1 MAHEPAD
8 AELQAARDEA
18 IRIAHVVVEAL
29 PARVALD
36 TAWLYGSGATGRL
49 RKDSD
54 LDIGLLLQG
63 SVSAWELAKL
73 AAEFEPLAGRPLQL
87 VDLDAAGPI
96 LARQVL
102 AKGVLVLDA
111 KPARRHHFLMRTMTA
126 YADLK
131 HARAPVEAA
140 LRARLRREG

>member
-1 MAHEPAD
+1 MAHEPSD

-18 IRIAHVVVEAL
+18 MRIAGRVVEAL
-29 PARVALD
+29 AARVAID

-63 SVSAWELAKL
+63 SVSVWELAGL
-73 AAEFEPLAGRPLQL
+73 AADLEPLAGRPLQL

-102 AKGVLVLDA
+102 AKGVLLLDA
-111 KPARRHHFLMRTMTA
+111 KPARRHAFLMRTLTD

-140 LRARLRREG
+140 LRARLRRGG